1 MNRIVQRA
9 RRFVAICLA
18 LGVIAVVGSSCAG
31 SNPIAGD
38 TQPTTTSKYLINP
51 LEPGQGYVQL
61 GANRYAFE
69 NVICATGPVKSD
81 PEGSTRIFGVYANFT
96 TGGKLAAVSLT
107 RYRSEFVGKNR
118 SVPTIT
124 DTAMIRMQGDGE
136 VLGLKAQRARI
147 VGQRLWHDIFDNAKT
162 TQLITRKA
170 DRYEASGSF
179 GPVDA
184 AVVGDPTTTT
194 AASGSS
200 LVRGEIAARCP
211 THGATVTT
219 QSSTPSTS
227 SAVASNHSGE

>member
-1 MNRIVQRA
+1 MV
-9 RRFVAICLA
+9 
-18 LGVIAVVGSSCAG
+18 AVVSSSCAG
-31 SNPIAGD
+31 SNPTAGD
-38 TQPTTTSKYLINP
+38 SPPSTSSKYLINP

-61 GANRYAFE
+61 GTNRYAFDS
-69 NVICATGPVKSD
+69 VICATGPVKSD

-107 RYRSEFVGKNR
+107 RYRSEFVGKSR

-147 VGQRLWHDIFDNAKT
+147 IGQQKWHDIFDDTKS
-162 TQLITRKA
+162 TQLIA

-211 THGATVTT
+211 AHGATGTT
-219 QSSTPSTS
+219 QSSTSSTS
-227 SAVASNHSGE
+227 SVAAPHQSGE